1 MAGFEPKASRLLKK
15 AGVVGV
21 DLQLDFLWEKRDKS
35 LKEKVVISRPK
46 DLRDA
51 IAIAIELEYA

>member
-1 MAGFEPKASRLLKK
+1 
-15 AGVVGV
+15 VVGV